1 MVTPMTSA
9 SEAIARDDPAL
20 PRPARIGAVRR
31 ELSDTFS
38 IELAPV
44 DGPPLPAFQPGQF
57 NMLYA
62 YGIGEVAISISGD
75 PSDAACRI
83 HTIRAAGKV
92 TRHLATMVVDDVLGV
107 RGPFGTPWPVLEA
120 RGHDLVIV
128 AGGIGLAPLRP
139 AVYHCL
145 AQRTQYDRVSLYYGA
160 RTPHDILYSQQL
172 LSWLGRRDLRVAVT
186 VDRAGRDWQ
195 GSVGVVTGLMNGEI
209 SDPQRTVAMVCGPE
223 AMMRFACRALNE
235 QGVTD
240 RQIYVSMERNM
251 QCALGYCGHC
261 QLGPTFIC
269 KDGPVLRY
277 DKIKRLVQIHEL

>member
-1 MVTPMTSA
+1 MSSA
-9 SEAIARDDPAL
+9 SEIIAGDDPAL
-20 PRPARIGAVRR
+20 PRPLRIVSVRR

-38 IELAPV
+38 IELV
-44 DGPPLPAFQPGQF
+44 STDGVPLPAFQPGQF

-62 YGIGEVAISISGD
+62 FGVGEVAISISSDPGD
-75 PSDAACRI
+75 STCWV

-92 TRHLATMVVDDVLGV
+92 TRHLETMAVDDVLGV
-107 RGPFGTPWPVLEA
+107 RGPFGTPWPVTPA

-139 AVYHCL
+139 AIYHCL
-145 AQRTQYDRVSLYYGA
+145 AQRRHYRRISLYYGA
-160 RTPHDILYSQQL
+160 RTPDDILYSQQL
-172 LSWLGRRDLRVAVT
+172 LSWLGRGDLRVAVT

-195 GSVGVVTGLMNGEI
+195 GAVGVVTGLINGDGF
-209 SDPQRTVAMVCGPE
+209 DPERTVALVCGPE

-235 QGVTD
+235 QGVGEE
-240 RQIYVSMERNM
+240 QIYLSMERNM

-261 QLGPTFIC
+261 QLGPAFIC

-277 DKIKRLVQIHEL
+277 DRIKPFFLTREL